1 MTFGIPVTPPDELEY
16 PSSDGQPMAETQL
29 HGEAMVAAH
38 QALKR
43 YFAKR
48 GDVQIGIDNLVYYE
62 KGNSAA
68 RFAPDVYVAIGAE
81 KRTRRVYK
89 LWEEPVPPSFVLE
102 VSSRGTWLADH
113 GIKKALCE
121 RLGITDYFLFDPEA
135 EYLDPVLQGFSLVSG
150 SYQRVIP
157 SADGS
162 LESKAL
168 GLRLRAEGELVRFFD
183 QNGPLPQTDE
193 IVARVSE
200 ADARRTDAEARRADA
215 EARRADAEARARA
228 AEEELA
234 RFKASLDSAKK

>member
-1 MTFGIPVTPPDELEY
+1 MSLGIPVTPPDELEY

-43 YFAKR
+43 YFAER
-48 GDVQIGIDNLVYYE
+48 GDVQIGIDNLLYYE

-102 VSSRGTWLADH
+102 VSSRGTRLADH
-113 GIKKALCE
+113 GVKKALCE
-121 RLGITDYFLFDPEA
+121 RLGIQDYFLFDPEA
-135 EYLDPVLQGFSLVSG
+135 EYLDPVLQGFTLVSG
-150 SYQRVIP
+150 TYQRVIP
-157 SADGS
+157 LADGS
-162 LESKAL
+162 LESNAL

-183 QNGPLPQTDE
+183 QSGPLPQTDE

-200 ADARRTDAEARRADA
+200 ADARRNE
-215 EARRADAEARARA
+215 AEARARA

-234 RFKASLDSAKK
+234 RVKAALDATKK